1 MKSNLFY
8 IFFLVFLFSFCKK
21 ENEPKIYELNK
32 IPIGFPTPSIPA
44 DNAFTNERFELGKK
58 LFYDPILSRD
68 STISCGTC
76 HQQSKAFSDGLAI
89 SEGIEKRLG
98 IRNAPGLFNVAY
110 APYYLR
116 EGGVPTLEMQVVV
129 PIAEHAE
136 MDFNILKVVERMK
149 KDSNYVKQSWECYG
163 REIDP
168 FVINRSIANFE
179 RTLFS
184 GNSRYDQYTFQ
195 NNKNAM
201 NSKELKGLELF
212 NSDRTNCSTCHS
224 GFNFTNYKFEN
235 NGLYESYEDPGRYRL
250 TLNEVDRALFKIP
263 SLRNV
268 EKTAPYMIDGS
279 VATLEEVIE
288 HYNSGGKNHPH
299 KSPLVRPLNL
309 TSSEKASL
317 VAFLKTLTDDEFL
330 QNPNFK
336 K

>member
-1 MKSNLFY
+1 
-8 IFFLVFLFSFCKK
+8 
-21 ENEPKIYELNK
+21 
-32 IPIGFPTPSIPA
+32 
-44 DNAFTNERFELGKK
+44 
-58 LFYDPILSRD
+58 
-68 STISCGTC
+68 
-76 HQQSKAFSDGLAI
+76 
-89 SEGIEKRLG
+89 
-98 IRNAPGLFNVAY
+98 
-110 APYYLR
+110 
-116 EGGVPTLEMQVVV
+116 
-129 PIAEHAE
+129 
-136 MDFNILKVVERMK
+136 
-149 KDSNYVKQSWECYG
+149 
-163 REIDP
+163 
-168 FVINRSIANFE
+168 
-179 RTLFS
+179 
-184 GNSRYDQYTFQ
+184 
-195 NNKNAM
+195 M
-201 NSKELKGLELF
+201 NSEELKGLELF

-250 TLNEVDRALFKIP
+250 TLNEADRALFKIP

-279 VATLEEVIE
+279 VSTLEEVIE

>member
-1 MKSNLFY
+1 
-8 IFFLVFLFSFCKK
+8 
-21 ENEPKIYELNK
+21 
-32 IPIGFPTPSIPA
+32 
-44 DNAFTNERFELGKK
+44 
-58 LFYDPILSRD
+58 
-68 STISCGTC
+68 
-76 HQQSKAFSDGLAI
+76 
-89 SEGIEKRLG
+89 
-98 IRNAPGLFNVAY
+98 
-110 APYYLR
+110 
-116 EGGVPTLEMQVVV
+116 MQVVV

-235 NGLYESYEDPGRYRL
+235 NGLYESYEDPLCHPL

-288 HYNSGGKNHPH
+288 HYNSGGKDHPPI
-299 KSPLVRPLNL
+299 KVRWFVL
-309 TSSEKASL
+309 
-317 VAFLKTLTDDEFL
+317 
-330 QNPNFK
+330 
-336 K
+336 